1 MSQAEEIL
9 QTHKIEKLPVVDEK
23 GILRYKREVILFDNK
38 EDLKAFNKLDSLK
51 EEGGSIGNGTIIA
64 TGSEPSQLKGIQVD
78 EKTIVSSTGALSL
91 TKIPKKLIIVGA
103 GVIGLELGSVYSR
116 LGTDVTVLEYLEEI
130 TPGLDKETS
139 KMFRWFNCLAY
150 STLAALIA
158 RIVIFP
164 SGSLSEIDYL
174 IRFVVVILSVGVF
187 YLTKKNLV
195 YPTLFSAI
203 ILSVFSSYL

>member
-1 MSQAEEIL
+1 MTSNI
-9 QTHKIEKLPVVDEK
+9 
-23 GILRYKREVILFDNK
+23 VI
-38 EDLKAFNKLDSLK
+38 
-51 EEGGSIGNGTIIA
+51 
-64 TGSEPSQLKGIQVD
+64 V
-78 EKTIVSSTGALSL
+78 
-91 TKIPKKLIIVGA
+91 IIVTSLA
-103 GVIGLELGSVYSR
+103 TYLSRFLGVVSAEKI
-116 LGTDVTVLEYLEEI
+116 
-130 TPGLDKETS
+130 KETS

-174 IRFVVVILSVGVF
+174 TRFIVIVLSVVVF

-203 ILSVFSSYL
+203 ILSLFSTYL